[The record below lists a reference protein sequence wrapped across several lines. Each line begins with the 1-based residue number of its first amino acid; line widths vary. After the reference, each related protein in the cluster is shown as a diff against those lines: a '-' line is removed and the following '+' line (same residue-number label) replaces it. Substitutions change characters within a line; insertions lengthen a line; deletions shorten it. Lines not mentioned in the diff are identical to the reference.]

1 MLGGVNNTVL
11 DIFGH
16 NMNVCSGNQGVDS
29 TLRLVTA
36 YCNQQTAITMENFYI
51 QSTNAAKD
59 GWFIWSQQGLKI

>member
-36 YCNQQTAITMENFYI
+36 YCNNYQQ
-51 QSTNAAKD
+51 
-59 GWFIWSQQGLKI
+59 SQIYKYCILHLLLFHTRS